1 MKRISSIFLI
11 VWFIFSIIVGVIV
24 GVMYIST
31 TSEDAKSSG
40 EGMPVLEAIQTRASV
55 RAYTDQPVEPEKIEQ
70 ILRAG
75 MAAPTARNQQ
85 PWAFVV
91 IDDKALMTQLADSL
105 PNAKMLASA
114 PVAIVVCGD
123 LSKAIEGEGATYWIQ
138 DASAATE
145 NILLA
150 AHGLGLGAVWT
161 GAYPVMS
168 RVKAIRSVLGLPAQI
183 IPLNVIPMGYPQGE
197 TAPKDKWKRENIRKN
212 NWANAY

>member
-1 MKRISSIFLI
+1 
-11 VWFIFSIIVGVIV
+11 
-24 GVMYIST
+24 
-31 TSEDAKSSG
+31 
-40 EGMPVLEAIQTRASV
+40 
-55 RAYTDQPVEPEKIEQ
+55 
-70 ILRAG
+70 
-75 MAAPTARNQQ
+75 
-85 PWAFVV
+85 
-91 IDDKALMTQLADSL
+91 MTQLADSL

-123 LSKAIEGEGATYWIQ
+123 LSKVIEGEGATYWIQ

-197 TAPKDKWKRENIRKN
+197 TTPKDKWKRENVRLN

>member
-1 MKRISSIFLI
+1 MKRVLFIFLA
-11 VWFIFSIIVGVIV
+11 VWFIFTVVV
-24 GVMYIST
+24 FVMFFST
-31 TSEDAKSSG
+31 TKSDSKSGG
-40 EGMPVLEAIQTRASV
+40 EGMPVLEAIETRASV
-55 RAYTDQPVEPEKIEQ
+55 RAYTDQAVEPEKIEQ